1 MLMMFRQ
8 LNLIFTALFTV
19 LAVLLPFSAAS
30 AGSINVGY
38 SDDEKYI
45 TCDSE
50 GRYRGFGY
58 EYLKTLGN
66 YMSADLNFSADSF
79 DKNIARLLAYD
90 VDMVAYPEKSLN
102 IGMPPEPPNLPNTA
116 RVVPMGLGMGAVII
130 RSTDFL
136 LYDSFNRALQEVET
150 VNPLYRFELYR
161 KYQQETPLNL
171 TPEETAYLKSKGALY
186 VMASTR
192 QEPYTWFEGNDH
204 QGIVADI
211 LKEMSADLGVK
222 IVAIPSRNQTNM
234 MESLERGKIDL
245 VADFNADHNWAD
257 SKNAIISFPYLSL
270 NYIKVVR
277 RDKSLPDRPIIAC
290 ARNHYY
296 TTSFVEAMFDS
307 TQLSYY
313 DNIADCMEAVNSGEA
328 DMTFVKAITAQSDI
342 YQGQYY
348 NLYTDG
354 EVVFS
359 HDVAVAISKRAD
371 PMLMRIINKEIA
383 HLSSA
388 KIDSIVNRNTFRTN
402 STDTIAGII
411 YRNPT
416 EVTGVVTAGSLLAL
430 VLLGCYI
437 CIRQR
442 HNREL
447 YRRAYTDP
455 FTGLYNLYWLTKKLP
470 LEINQY
476 NMFRREGK
484 LFVLAITA
492 QRFLFIKENY
502 DHRLLYASFLKMIRE
517 IRKNNSWLLSDAF
530 SVDANTIYVHC
541 RCPENLTPTEAV
553 KKLIKSSSV
562 ITIAG
567 TPTAFSYVCGICLVP
582 TEGQID
588 AQKLL
593 DNAHAA
599 QAEALRLGKS
609 VVVFD
614 DTLYDNK
621 LLQQK
626 LEDSIYKALIN
637 NEFKVYYQPKYDI
650 EKQTICAAEALVR
663 WDSPEFGFL
672 MPGKFIEL
680 FERNGFAIQLDYYML
695 DHVCKYQQQ
704 RLARG
709 EKVVPISVNQSGLHI
724 TEENYIEHMWAI
736 ADKYNLPPGT
746 VELEITETAFIDYT
760 TKGERKN
767 SANIISSLKFMGF
780 ALSMDD
786 FCTGYS
792 SIAMLEN
799 LPMDVMKIDRTM
811 LLAAE
816 KSPRSLTILEH
827 VVKLGQDLGMQVLTE
842 GIETREQEKLLLSIG
857 CRLGQGFLFA
867 KPMPEDDF
875 SKFIKAH

>member
-1 MLMMFRQ
+1 MKFRQ
-8 LNLIFTALFTV
+8 LKLIFTALFIV
-19 LAVLLPFSAAS
+19 LSIFFPFSAAS

-38 SDDEKYI
+38 SDDKNYI
-45 TCDSE
+45 TCDAA

-66 YMSADLNFSADSF
+66 YMGTDLNFSADSLE
-79 DKNIARLLAYD
+79 KNIARLLDYD
-90 VDMVAYPEKSLN
+90 VDVVACPEQSLS
-102 IGMPPEPPNLPNTA
+102 IGVPPVLPNLPSTA
-116 RVVPMGLGMGAVII
+116 RVVPMGMGMGAAIV

-136 LYDSFNRALQEVET
+136 LYDNLNRALQEVET
-150 VNPLYRFELYR
+150 VNPLYRFELYK
-161 KYQQETPLNL
+161 KYQQETPLDL
-171 TPEETAYLKSKGALY
+171 TADEIAYLKEKSALY
-186 VMASTR
+186 VMAST
-192 QEPYTWFEGNDH
+192 QQAPYTYFDGNDH

-211 LKEMSADLGVK
+211 LKEMSTDLGIK

-257 SKNAIISFPYLSL
+257 SKNAVISFPYLSL

-277 RDKSLPDRPIIAC
+277 RDKPVPDMPIVAC
-290 ARNHYY
+290 ARDHYY
-296 TTSFVEAMFDS
+296 TAAFVESMFDS

-313 DNIADCMEAVNSGEA
+313 DSIAECMEAVNNGEA

-359 HDVAVAISKRAD
+359 HDVAIAISKNAD
-371 PMLMRIINKEIA
+371 PILLHIINKEIA
-383 HLSSA
+383 HISAA
-388 KIDSIVNRNTFRTN
+388 KIESIINRNTFRTN
-402 STDTIAGII
+402 SADTIAGIV
-411 YRNPT
+411 YRNPA
-416 EVTGVVTAGSLLAL
+416 EVTGFVAAGSLLAL
-430 VLLGCYI
+430 IILSSYLF
-437 CIRQR
+437 IRQR

-455 FTGLYNLYWLTKKLP
+455 FTGLYNLYWLVKKLP
-470 LEINQY
+470 LEIKQY
-476 NMFRREGK
+476 EDFRREGK

-502 DHRLLYASFLKMIRE
+502 DHRLLYSSILKMIKSV
-517 IRKNNSWLLSDAF
+517 RKNNPWLLSDAF

-541 RCPENLTPTEAV
+541 RCPENVEPVDAV
-553 KKLIKSSSV
+553 RKLLQSSSV
-562 ITIAG
+562 VTVAG
-567 TPTAFSYVCGICLVP
+567 IPTAFSYVCGICMVP
-582 TEGQID
+582 SEGEID
-588 AQKLL
+588 AQKIL

-626 LEDSIYKALIN
+626 LEDNMYKALVN

-650 EKQTICAAEALVR
+650 ANQTICAAEALVR

-695 DHVCKYQQQ
+695 DHVCRYQQQ

-724 TEENYIEHMWAI
+724 TEENYLEHMQSI
-736 ADKYNLPPGT
+736 ADKYNLPAGT
-746 VELEITETAFIDYT
+746 IELELTETAFIDYT

-767 SANIISSLKFMGF
+767 SANIISSLKKMGF

-816 KSPRSLTILEH
+816 KSPRSRTILEH
-827 VVKLGQDLGMQVLTE
+827 VVKLGKDLGMQVLTE
-842 GIETREQEKLLLSIG
+842 GIETPEQEKLLLSIG
-857 CRLGQGFLFA
+857 CNLGQGFLFA

-875 SKFIKAH
+875 NKFIETH